1 LELADLVR
9 IKPASVPPFKI
20 LFIGDIVGDDG
31 LRVVEKLLPD
41 LLKEHEID
49 FCIANGENAH
59 EGKGINEYIVRKL
72 YKAGVNVITGG
83 DHSFDKHL
91 IFPYMQRDRN
101 LLRPMNYPKGVPGFG
116 FGLFDCPARNT
127 KVGVINIRGQAFF
140 HNPIRCP
147 FAAADIA
154 IDELYKE
161 TRLIF
166 VDFHA
171 EASAEKYAMA
181 YYLDGRVSVLA
192 GTHTHVQT
200 ADEKIFPQGM
210 GYITDVGFTG
220 PHDSVIGMDVIAATN
235 RFLLQTPQKY
245 MLGKGNPRLNGAIFT
260 LNMNFDQKLN
270 YGNTIQ
276 IERLNIGVELPV
288 TEPTT
293 PTTTESKEKEAETP
307 ES

>member
-1 LELADLVR
+1 MVRLAS
-9 IKPASVPPFKI
+9 IPVPPLKI

-31 LRVVEKLLPD
+31 LRVVEKLLPE
-41 LLKEHEID
+41 LKEQHSID
-49 FCIANGENAH
+49 FVIANGENSH
-59 EGKGINEYIVRKL
+59 EGKGINEHIVRKL

-91 IFPYMQRDRN
+91 IFPYMGRDRN

-116 FGLFDCPARNT
+116 FGLYDCPGRNL

-154 IDELYKE
+154 IDEILKE
-161 TRLIF
+161 TRVIF

-171 EASAEKYAMA
+171 EATAEKYAMA
-181 YYLDGRVSVLA
+181 YYLDGRVSALA

-200 ADEKIFPQGM
+200 ADEKIMPKGT

-220 PHDSVIGMDVIAATN
+220 PHNSIIGMDPAVAMN
-235 RFLLQTPQKY
+235 RFLLQIPQKY
-245 MLGKGNPRLNGAIFT
+245 VLGKGDPRLNGVIFT
-260 LNMNFDQKLN
+260 LNMTFNQDLS
-270 YGNTIQ
+270 YGNTVEIQ
-276 IERLNIGVELPV
+276 RLNIPTELPQIA
-288 TEPTT
+288 PT
-293 PTTTESKEKEAETP
+293 PPENEDGKVPENKEAGA
-307 ES
+307 